1 MPCRKSRNYLRV
13 YRLCCYCHR
22 QLAAFLRMGGAMAT
36 VRGRR
41 LQKCPKGEDVLHY
54 WPELIE
60 GMRFSTKDFY
70 DRTEAALQ
78 ARNIPELEVSR
89 VDIKEGG
96 PLTPR
101 REYLRLRRE
110 RLVFDICAMP
120 FGSGF
125 YISEWFWRQPRRIG
139 LIALLVLG
147 ALIWL
152 GWTIATNLNIP
163 WGVER
168 FFWFKLGIR
177 PGFLELFL
185 TIAIPVV
192 TVFGGVVL
200 SVLWFGEALDGM
212 MMRIPL
218 FGHVY
223 ERWLRRVTYYRED
236 RTAAFQ
242 AAAHSALCSVID
254 DICKT
259 QGIAPLSDA
268 AKRPMHPQIK
278 ATVGPLRRKPETQP
292 VG

>member
-1 MPCRKSRNYLRV
+1 M
-13 YRLCCYCHR
+13 
-22 QLAAFLRMGGAMAT
+22 AFP
-36 VRGRR
+36 RGRR
-41 LQKCPKGEDVLHY
+41 LEKCPRSEDLLND
-54 WPELIE
+54 WNQLIE

-78 ARNIPELEVSR
+78 GRSIPELEVSR

-96 PLTPR
+96 PMTPR

-110 RLVFDICAMP
+110 RLIFDICAMP

-125 YISEWFWRQPRRIG
+125 YVSEWFWRQPRRMG
-139 LIALLVLG
+139 LIALLILC
-147 ALIWL
+147 ALVAI
-152 GWTIATNLNIP
+152 GVTIATGPYN
-163 WGVER
+163 GVYR
-168 FFWFKLGIR
+168 FFVVRFGMERENVTRMLIYV
-177 PGFLELFL
+177 PMVY
-185 TIAIPVV
+185 AII
-192 TVFGGVVL
+192 GVVVG
-200 SVLWFGEALDGM
+200 VLWFGEALDGM

-218 FGHVY
+218 IGYVY

-242 AAAHSALCSVID
+242 AAAHNALCSVID

-268 AKRPMHPQIK
+268 AKRPMHPQVK
-278 ATVGPLRRKPETQP
+278 VTVGPLPRKPATQP